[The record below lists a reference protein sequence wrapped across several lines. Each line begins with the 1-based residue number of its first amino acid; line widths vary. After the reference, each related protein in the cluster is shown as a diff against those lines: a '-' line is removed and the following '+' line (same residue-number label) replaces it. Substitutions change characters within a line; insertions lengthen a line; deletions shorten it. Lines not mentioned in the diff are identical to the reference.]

1 MLIYDSVTDTI
12 PWKIALLLVLAVA
25 IGSVPLAHADE
36 RVAAR
41 ANQETDQTA
50 RLEALRKKIQH
61 LKSSLNNTRDKQRA
75 LRQQLKLI
83 ETEIGRLSLS
93 LQVTNKQLRHQGKE
107 LKRLKSQYQVQ
118 QKALSQQRRALKQQI
133 LTGYSMGRQGY
144 LKIILNQ
151 QDPAQIGRTLAYYDY
166 FNRARATQINRI
178 NLQLEEISNL
188 EQKISR
194 DTVRLKTLSGRQ
206 KSQMTEKERH
216 RRKRHDVLVKLD
228 KDILTKSQRLKN
240 FLQDEQDLVKLLTQL
255 QAALSDIPPDAGEDS
270 PFTAF
275 KGRLIW
281 PAKGRIS
288 AHYGTRRQNTGKLKW
303 QGVMIS
309 APEGEEV
316 YSVHQ
321 GRVAFADWLRGFG
334 LLVII
339 DHGKGYMSLYAHN
352 QSLYKSVGE
361 WVARGEVIATVG
373 NSGGQAEPGLYFE
386 IRRKGKP
393 VNPIKWLQA
402 TK

>member
-1 MLIYDSVTDTI
+1 MSYDLVIDII
-12 PWKIALLLVLAVA
+12 PRKIALLLILVTA
-25 IGSVPLAHADE
+25 IGGASPVYAGENIAIK
-36 RVAAR
+36 
-41 ANQETDQTA
+41 ANQESEQA
-50 RLEALRKKIQH
+50 VRLEALRKKIQH
-61 LKSSLNNTRDKQRA
+61 LKSSLNNTRGKQRT
-75 LRQQLKLI
+75 LRQQLKLT

-93 LQVTNKQLRHQGKE
+93 LQVTNQQLRHQGRE
-107 LKRLKSQYQVQ
+107 LKRLKSRYQVQ
-118 QKALSQQRRALKQQI
+118 QKALFQQRKALKQQI

-188 EQKISR
+188 EQEISR
-194 DTVRLKTLSGRQ
+194 DTARLKTLSDRQ

-216 RRKRHDVLVKLD
+216 RRQRQEVLVKLD
-228 KDILTKSQRLKN
+228 KDILTKSQRLKV
-240 FLQDEQDLVKLLTQL
+240 FLQDEQNLVKLLTQL

-270 PFTAF
+270 PFPAF

-281 PAKGRIS
+281 PAKGRVS
-288 AHYGTRRQNTGKLKW
+288 AHYGARRQNTGKLKW

-373 NSGGQAEPGLYFE
+373 NSGGQAESGLYFE
-386 IRRKGKP
+386 IRNKGKP